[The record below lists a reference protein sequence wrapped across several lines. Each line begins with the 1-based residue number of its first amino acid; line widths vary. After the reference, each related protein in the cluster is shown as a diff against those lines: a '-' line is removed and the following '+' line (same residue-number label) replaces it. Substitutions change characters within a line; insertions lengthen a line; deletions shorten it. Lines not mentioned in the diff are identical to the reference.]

1 MHVFR
6 FRVMVEDQDDFIRE
20 LDIKSNQTFKI
31 LHDFLVKSLK
41 LDSKE
46 LASFHITD
54 DDWQKLQEIT
64 LIDML
69 GKEKPAGSKEKLPK
83 TYLME
88 KTKLETFFD
97 EIDQKLIWEYNFL
110 HLHTFMLE
118 LIDIDAVNDLK
129 AYPFMSY
136 NSGKLSLREKL
147 TVEEDSEKLKQEL
160 LKEFNSI
167 LNNDDDDDEDDDID
181 NDDY

>member
-6 FRVMVEDQDDFIRE
+6 FRVMLEDQDDFIRE

-41 LDSKE
+41 LDSRE
-46 LASFHITD
+46 LASFHITTN
-54 DDWQKLQEIT
+54 DWQKVQEIT
-64 LIDML
+64 LIDMMGKQKATGL
-69 GKEKPAGSKEKLPK
+69 KEKVPV

-88 KTKLETFFD
+88 KAKLDTFLD

-118 LIDIDAVNDLK
+118 LIDIEAVNNLK

-136 NSGKLSLREKL
+136 SSGKLSLREKL
-147 TVEEDSEKLKQEL
+147 NVEKDADKLKEEL

-167 LNNDDDDDEDDDID
+167 LNNDDDDDDID
-181 NDDY
+181 IDSDNY

>member
-20 LDIKSNQTFKI
+20 LDIKSNQTFKT

-46 LASFHITD
+46 LASFHIAD

-69 GKEKPAGSKEKLPK
+69 GKEKPAESKEKLPK

-88 KTKLETFFD
+88 KTKLDTFFD
-97 EIDQKLIWEYNFL
+97 EIDQRLIWEYNFL
-110 HLHTFMLE
+110 HMHTFMLE

-160 LKEFNSI
+160 LKEFNSM
-167 LNNDDDDDEDDDID
+167 LNDDDDDEDDDIE